1 MMNYKIISIA
11 NQKGGVGK
19 TATTVNLAAA
29 LTKLNK
35 RILVIDMDPQA
46 NVSRAFGLDVDK
58 LDKTISEAIKGMC
71 DINDCLV
78 KIYENLYVIPSNL
91 FLSGINFENTNYN
104 SNREL
109 FLKQLIDNI
118 KEKFDFIFIDCP
130 PSLAFLT
137 LSCFV
142 ASNSIIVPIQCEFF
156 SLQSIT
162 QILALINK
170 VQKNFNSSLRIE
182 GFLLTMYDAKTN
194 LSNEVSVQIR
204 SLFKENTYFT
214 FIPRNISIAEG
225 LAKGVPVIKYKP
237 KSAGSLAYIALAKEF
252 LEKQ

>member
-1 MMNYKIISIA
+1 MKCKIISIA

-29 LTKLNK
+29 LAKLNK

-46 NVSRAFGLDVDK
+46 NVSRAFGLEIDK
-58 LDKTISEAIKGMC
+58 LDKTISEAIKGIY
-71 DINDCLV
+71 DINDCLI
-78 KIYENLYVIPSNL
+78 KTYDNLFVIPSNL
-91 FLSGINFENTNYN
+91 FLSGINFEDTIYN
-104 SNREL
+104 SKPEL
-109 FLKQLIDNI
+109 FLKQLINNI
-118 KEKFDFIFIDCP
+118 KENFDFIFIDCP

-137 LSCFV
+137 LSCF
-142 ASNSIIVPIQCEFF
+142 ATSNSIIIPVQCEFF
-156 SLQSIT
+156 TLQSIT
-162 QILALINK
+162 QILSLINK
-170 VQKNFNSSLRIE
+170 VQNNFNPNLRIE

-225 LAKGVPVIKYKP
+225 LAKGIPVIKYKP
-237 KSAGSLAYIALAKEF
+237 KSAGSLAYISLAKEF